1 MHFLYP
7 CLPYQPRTVDPLW
20 APEYEWVRAH
30 GLATGLVD
38 LDNDKVWLG
47 PTVLSA
53 APLAKVL
60 YRGWM
65 LTAADYDRLAQLVP
79 LAIAPAAYLSSHH
92 ATGWYEAVATH
103 TFPSRFLTGP
113 TEQDF
118 TNQRRYFVKGL
129 VKSFGAGSVLTTQ
142 NQLVHFW
149 EEQELPVGTPLFVR
163 DFVEL
168 KPASERRFFVVRGQA
183 LGAGGAT
190 LPVSFQGALVAL
202 RPRLFYSFDVA
213 ETLAGQAVLVEVG
226 DGQVSDLKEWT
237 VAKFGSRVLQ
247 ALAGANVIR

>member
-30 GLATGLVD
+30 GVATGLVD
-38 LDNDKVWLG
+38 LDNDKVWWG
-47 PTVLSA
+47 PTALSA

-92 ATGWYEAVATH
+92 ATGWYEAIATH
-103 TFPSRFLTGP
+103 TFPSRFLTEP

-129 VKSFGAGSVLTTQ
+129 VKSFDAGSVLTTQ
-142 NQLVHFW
+142 NQLVYFW
-149 EEQELPVGTPLFVR
+149 EEQELPVGTPLFCTGFCGVKAGFR
-163 DFVEL
+163 TPLLCGTWAGVWCQW
-168 KPASERRFFVVRGQA
+168 S
-183 LGAGGAT
+183 GAAAVAKGSIGGASASP
-190 LPVSFQGALVAL
+190 L
-202 RPRLFYSFDVA
+202 LFVRC
-213 ETLAGQAVLVEVG
+213 
-226 DGQVSDLKEWT
+226 
-237 VAKFGSRVLQ
+237 SRN
-247 ALAGANVIR
+247 ASWRTRVIRSRRWPGIGPKRMDGGRVW